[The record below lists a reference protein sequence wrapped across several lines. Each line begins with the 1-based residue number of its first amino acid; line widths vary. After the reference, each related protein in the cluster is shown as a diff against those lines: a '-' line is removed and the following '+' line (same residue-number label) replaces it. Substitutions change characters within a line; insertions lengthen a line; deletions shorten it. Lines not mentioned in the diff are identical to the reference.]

1 MEGHEPLGLRRR
13 RPPGQRMQLVD
24 TAVIAVVDDDSSVR
38 EAMVSL
44 VKSLGYDVVAFD
56 SAEDFLRFG
65 SRSAVGCLIA
75 DVQMPG
81 LSGLDLHSR
90 LAADGDR
97 TPTIL
102 ITAFPNQSARTR
114 ALRNGVR
121 CYLAKPVRDE
131 DLQACIQSALLPGGT
146 GCGEPQDPGWRV

>member
-1 MEGHEPLGLRRR
+1 MHGHGPPSGLRRR
-13 RPPGQRMQLVD
+13 RPPGQRMELVD

-56 SAEDFLRFG
+56 SAEDFLTFV
-65 SRSAVGCLIA
+65 SRGDVGCLIA

-81 LSGLDLHSR
+81 MSGLDLHSR
-90 LAADGDR
+90 LVADGER

-102 ITAFPNQSARTR
+102 ITAFPDQGARTR
-114 ALRNGVR
+114 ALRDGVR
-121 CYLAKPVRDE
+121 SKHNRAAV
-131 DLQACIQSALLPGGT
+131 
-146 GCGEPQDPGWRV
+146 

>member
-1 MEGHEPLGLRRR
+1 MEIA
-13 RPPGQRMQLVD
+13 D

-56 SAEDFLRFG
+56 SAEQFLTSG
-65 SRSAVGCLIA
+65 SRGDVGCLIA

-81 LSGLDLHSR
+81 MSGLDLHCR
-90 LAADGDR
+90 LVADGER

-102 ITAFPNQSARTR
+102 ITAFPDQGARTR
-114 ALRNGVR
+114 ALRDGVR

-131 DLQACIQSALLPGGT
+131 DLQACIQSALLSGGT
-146 GCGEPQDPGWRV
+146 GCELRSREGGWGA

>member
-1 MEGHEPLGLRRR
+1 
-13 RPPGQRMQLVD
+13 MQLVS

-56 SAEDFLRFG
+56 SAEDFLTFG
-65 SRSAVGCLIA
+65 SRGDVSCLIA

-81 LSGLDLHSR
+81 LSGIDLHAR
-90 LAADGDR
+90 LVADGER

-102 ITAFPNQSARTR
+102 ITAFPDQGARTR
-114 ALRNGVR
+114 AVRDGVR
-121 CYLAKPVRDE
+121 GYFAKPVRDE
-131 DLQACIQSALLPGGT
+131 DLQACIQSALSGGT
-146 GCGEPQDPGWRV
+146 GCGAPRDAGSGG